1 MSSGSFVVAIDGHAG
16 SGKSTVSR
24 MLAKAL
30 GWMHIDTGAMYRAIT
45 LKALKLGL
53 PLDDERALTD
63 IALSTKIEFVT
74 SSTGEQRILVD
85 GEDVTEEIRSPE
97 VETAVSYVSAIRGV
111 RRALQA
117 MQRELVKGRC
127 AVAEGRDMQTV
138 VFPDAQLKVFLTAS
152 LEERARRRYLELKA
166 KGYDV
171 SFEDVL
177 KRTQERDRLD
187 STRDDSPLMPAED
200 AIIIDT
206 THMSPEEVVQQILS
220 ALRQRTEGDES
231 NTACGFKQ

>member
-1 MSSGSFVVAIDGHAG
+1 
-16 SGKSTVSR
+16 
-24 MLAKAL
+24 
-30 GWMHIDTGAMYRAIT
+30 
-45 LKALKLGL
+45 
-53 PLDDERALTD
+53 
-63 IALSTKIEFVT
+63 
-74 SSTGEQRILVD
+74 
-85 GEDVTEEIRSPE
+85 
-97 VETAVSYVSAIRGV
+97 
-111 RRALQA
+111 
-117 MQRELVKGRC
+117 
-127 AVAEGRDMQTV
+127 
-138 VFPDAQLKVFLTAS
+138 LKVFLTAS

-177 KRTQERDRLD
+177 KQTQERDRLD